1 MKLLIVGSI
10 GLDTVQT
17 PFGKNRNAPG
27 GSAIY
32 AALSASYFTDTK
44 IVSIIGTDFPKKY
57 LKLLKAKNIDSSGI
71 LRKKGKTFRWEGSY
85 GWNFDSARTI
95 ATHLNLLKDFNPALT
110 EQDKRCKFVFLANND
125 PELQLKI
132 IKQLRCPKLIAA
144 DTIEFW
150 INNKKAKL
158 IEVLKKIDILVINE
172 GEARLLTKEPNLIAA
187 AKKIVSYGTPR
198 VIIKKG
204 EHGLL
209 YVAKNK
215 FFSYPAYPLERV
227 CDPTGAGDSF
237 AGAFLGYL
245 SVAGSLNETKY
256 RKALIA
262 ASAVAS
268 YNVEGFD
275 IRALSKLN
283 KPLIDKRC
291 REFRE
296 LTRV

>member
-1 MKLLIVGSI
+1 
-10 GLDTVQT
+10 LDTVQT
-17 PFGKNRNAPG
+17 PLGKNKNAPG
-27 GSAIY
+27 GSAVY
-32 AALSASYFTDTK
+32 AALSASCFTDTK
-44 IVSIIGTDFPKKY
+44 IVSIAGTDFPDKY
-57 LKLLKAKNIDSSGI
+57 LKVLKAKNIDLSGI
-71 LRKKGKTFRWEGSY
+71 QLKKGKTFRWEGRY
-85 GWNFDSARTI
+85 GWDFDSARTI

-110 EQDKRCKFVFLANND
+110 EEDKKCKFVFLANND
-125 PELQLKI
+125 PEIQLKI

-150 INNKKAKL
+150 INNKRAKL
-158 IEVLKKIDILVINE
+158 VEVLKKIDILIINE
-172 GEARLLTKEPNLIAA
+172 GEARLLTQEPNLIAA
-187 AKKIVSYGTPR
+187 AKKIVSYGSPR

-245 SVAGSLNETKY
+245 SVAGKLNEAKY
-256 RKALIA
+256 RKALIM

-268 YNVEGFD
+268 YTVEGFD
-275 IRALSKLN
+275 IRVLSKLN
-283 KPLIDKRC
+283 RSLINKRYG
-291 REFRE
+291 EFKE
-296 LTRV
+296 LTRA